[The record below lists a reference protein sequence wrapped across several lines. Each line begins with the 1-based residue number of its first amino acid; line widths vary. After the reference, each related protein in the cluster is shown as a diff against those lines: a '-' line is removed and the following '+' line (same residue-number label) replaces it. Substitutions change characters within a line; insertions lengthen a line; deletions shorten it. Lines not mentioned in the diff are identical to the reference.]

1 MTPLQKIYYPL
12 CAQPL
17 AVSAQKNPFQVY
29 RSCTKPSGGSREK
42 SKSLIL
48 NNLRYCRSD
57 TLDPDTDFGSLL
69 VNSELP
75 ADSTRKSTNHHLGEG
90 CPKHDSDGS
99 NRKTGPWR

>member
-1 MTPLQKIYYPL
+1 VNSHLQ
-12 CAQPL
+12 L
-17 AVSAQKNPFQVY
+17 APRRTHVRYIDRVRDLQEIA
-29 RSCTKPSGGSREK
+29 EK
-42 SKSLIL
+42 VEVADFGELTVLLK
-48 NNLRYCRSD
+48 RY
-57 TLDPDTDFGSLL
+57 LDPDTDFGSLL

>member
-1 MTPLQKIYYPL
+1 MSGIST
-12 CAQPL
+12 
-17 AVSAQKNPFQVY
+17 VY
-29 RSCTKPSGGSREK
+29 ETFRRTAEK
-42 SKSLIL
+42 VEVADFEELTVLLK
-48 NNLRYCRSD
+48 RY
-57 TLDPDTDFGSLL
+57 LDPDTDFGSLP